1 MKLKELLENLKNKN
15 NFKITFDG
23 DDLGLEYW
31 SYNKEDGY
39 YHGIVNRIEIGR
51 LSIADLKKAIVDT
64 FSEIKLEI
72 YK

>member
-1 MKLKELLENLKNKN
+1 MKLKELLENLKVKN

-31 SYNKEDGY
+31 AYNKEDGY
-39 YHGIVNRIEIGR
+39 YHGIVNGIEIGR
-51 LSIADLKKAIVDT
+51 LNIADLKKAIVDT
-64 FSEIKLEI
+64 YSDIKLEI